1 MNRKEILRNKYVPQ
15 HSGDY
20 FSKPWYK
27 RDLMHYFDYVDYQEM
42 CKRPTNY
49 FKDKENIKFDIIHHE
64 SRGYPLLG
72 SYKNYS
78 DDYFSKPWYKRD
90 LMHYFDYVDYQEI
103 CKHPTNYFKDKK
115 NINFDTTH
123 NESRGDPL
131 QDSYKDSENQ
141 GL

>member
-20 FSKPWYK
+20 FSKHWYK

-90 LMHYFDYVDYQEI
+90 LITISIMSIIKKYVSTQRI
-103 CKHPTNYFKDKK
+103 ILKIKK
-115 NINFDTTH
+115 I
-123 NESRGDPL
+123 
-131 QDSYKDSENQ
+131 
-141 GL
+141 